1 MFVSA
6 FKNDNETLIDH
17 RLQYLTSCISNLN
30 AATTRGHLSSLP
42 LPGMDVNQLI
52 TYQQN
57 MKLQAEIAETLLQ
70 TEGSDPQDIKVPPH
84 SFSNLE
90 PSIHGHRLQ

>member
-1 MFVSA
+1 MA
-6 FKNDNETLIDH
+6 P
-17 RLQYLTSCISNLN
+17 
-30 AATTRGHLSSLP
+30 LP

-70 TEGSDPQDIKVPPH
+70 TEGSDPQDVKVPPLA
-84 SFSNLE
+84 SSDIE
-90 PSIHGHRLQ
+90 PAVYCH